1 MMIDFYGSPEQN
13 DPLVY
18 EEFLELLSMTT
29 TTTFTLA
36 KVQPSKKA
44 WMVKVDGANYFIPK
58 SFPHT
63 TDEYK
68 YTLNVELPAWFKLK
82 EL

>member
-1 MMIDFYGSPEQN
+1 MTIDFCGSPEQN

-18 EEFLELLSMTT
+18 EEFLKLLSMT

-44 WMVKVDGANYFIPK
+44 WMVRVDGFAHFVPR
-58 SFPHT
+58 SFPYVVDYERAVIT
-63 TDEYK
+63 I
-68 YTLNVELPAWFKLK
+68 ELPEWFELK
-82 EL
+82 